1 MFDRE
6 QRAEIRALCH
16 DELKLIHRQNITR
29 GSFRYLCT
37 MGYGGVFYSHHP
49 IGTVLRDFNDEPRI

>member
-16 DELKLIHRQNITR
+16 EEMRLIHRRNRTR
-29 GSFRYLCT
+29 GTYRYLCWVA
-37 MGYGGVFYSHHP
+37 GQPIYSHTP
-49 IGTVLRDFNDEPRI
+49 RGEIACDFDEEPNL

>member
-16 DELKLIHRQNITR
+16 DEMKFIHRMNITR
-29 GSFRYLCT
+29 GSYRYLCVV
-37 MGYGGVFYSHHP
+37 GGRPIYSHTP
-49 IGTVLRDFNDEPRI
+49 VGDVLRDFDEEPLI

>member
-16 DELKLIHRQNITR
+16 AEMKLIHRQNITR
-29 GSFRYLCT
+29 GSYRYLCCFP
-37 MGYGGVFYSHHP
+37 GGRPFWAHRAV
-49 IGTVLRDFNDEPRI
+49 GDVLRDFDEEPLI